1 MNDKITRSLLALPCK
16 ILPKID
22 FWNGFL
28 YVSIAASPWNTQIK
42 KQSTGTSG
50 TPRESTEQKMEE
62 AKAAGFGFLGEK
74 EIGSD
79 AWGES

>member
-1 MNDKITRSLLALPCK
+1 MIKSRFNVSIALQ

-22 FWNGFL
+22 FWNGFF